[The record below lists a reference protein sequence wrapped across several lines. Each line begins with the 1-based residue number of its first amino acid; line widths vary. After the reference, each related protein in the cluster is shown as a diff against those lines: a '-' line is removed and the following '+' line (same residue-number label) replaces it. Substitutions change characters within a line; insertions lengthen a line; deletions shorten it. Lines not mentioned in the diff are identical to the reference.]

1 MEGNEGR
8 KRRKEGRKEGRKN
21 GGMVKK
27 CQDYRILKK
36 ILPFFKPK
44 NSNSQSIG
52 LLNVGDATRIQPK
65 TSNNRAR
72 HFTGVI
78 FLPNNITANAAVVN
92 IFNYPKG
99 KLHKNSIKGRKR
111 KYGKK

>member
-1 MEGNEGR
+1 
-8 KRRKEGRKEGRKN
+8 
-21 GGMVKK
+21 MVKK

-52 LLNVGDATRIQPK
+52 LLNVGDATRIQPN

-92 IFNYPKG
+92 IFNYRKE
-99 KLHKNSIKGRKR
+99 KFQRNSIKGRKR